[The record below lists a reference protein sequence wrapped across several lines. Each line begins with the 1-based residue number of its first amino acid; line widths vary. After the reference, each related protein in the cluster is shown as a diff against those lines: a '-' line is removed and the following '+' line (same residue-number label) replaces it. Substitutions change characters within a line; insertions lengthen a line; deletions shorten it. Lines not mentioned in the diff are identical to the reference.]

1 MAAKPTVPF
10 NVRLDPEVVLVVRRH
25 TALTGWSQAQL
36 IESLLLGL
44 EAKWVARLAP
54 SERQR
59 HETGI
64 MSRLEFEQ
72 ICHREKDAV
81 WREQEGYRRPPRAEE
96 PSMKAPAEKTPELET
111 AA

>member
-10 NVRLDPEVVLVVRRH
+10 SIRVDPETVLIARRH
-25 TALTGWSQAQL
+25 ATLTGWSLAQL
-36 IESLLLGL
+36 MESLLLGL
-44 EAKWVARLAP
+44 EAKWVARLTP

-59 HETGI
+59 HEAGI

-72 ICHREKDAV
+72 ICYREKDAV
-81 WREQEGYRRPPRAEE
+81 WREQESYRRPPRTEE
-96 PSMKAPAEKTPELET
+96 PSMKVPTEKAPELET